1 MTTPTITTVDPATG
15 RPVGAYD
22 TYDDARIDAVVARS
36 AEQARRW
43 AARPV
48 AERAV
53 VLRRIADL
61 LREGREDYAAL
72 MTREMGKPLAESLGE
87 VDKCALTAD
96 YYADHA
102 EAFLAEEPV
111 DVAPARAWVAH
122 EPLGVVLAV
131 MPWNFPFW
139 QVMRAGLP
147 ALAAGNGMVLKH
159 AANSTGSA
167 LALEELL
174 GRAGAPQGLLGALVV
189 EEPRVPGVIAS
200 LVADD
205 RVQAVTLTGS
215 NRAGS
220 AVGALAGREVKK
232 SVLELGGSDP
242 FVVLADADLDL
253 AVPAAVRA
261 RFTNAGQSCV
271 CAKRFIVERTAYE
284 EFVRRFVAAAES
296 LRVGDPTDPATQM
309 GPLAREDLRHALH
322 DQVERSVAAGAEL
335 RTGGG
340 PLDRDGYFYAP
351 TVLTNTGPGVPAF
364 DEETF
369 GPVAAVAVAE
379 DEDHAVELANATVYG
394 LGASVWTADAERG
407 AAVARRLRSG
417 AVFVNA
423 VVASDPRVPFGGVG
437 RSGHGRE
444 LGLAGIREFT
454 NTRTYWSAA

>member
-1 MTTPTITTVDPATG
+1 M
-15 RPVGAYD
+15 
-22 TYDDARIDAVVARS
+22 
-36 AEQARRW
+36 
-43 AARPV
+43 
-48 AERAV
+48 
-53 VLRRIADL
+53 
-61 LREGREDYAAL
+61 
-72 MTREMGKPLAESLGE
+72 
-87 VDKCALTAD
+87 
-96 YYADHA
+96 
-102 EAFLAEEPV
+102 
-111 DVAPARAWVAH
+111 
-122 EPLGVVLAV
+122 
-131 MPWNFPFW
+131 
-139 QVMRAGLP
+139 
-147 ALAAGNGMVLKH
+147 
-159 AANSTGSA
+159 
-167 LALEELL
+167 
-174 GRAGAPQGLLGALVV
+174 
-189 EEPRVPGVIAS
+189 
-200 LVADD
+200 
-205 RVQAVTLTGS
+205 
-215 NRAGS
+215 
-220 AVGALAGREVKK
+220 
-232 SVLELGGSDP
+232 
-242 FVVLADADLDL
+242 VLADADLDL

-284 EFVRRFVAAAES
+284 EFVRRFVAAAAS

-423 VVASDPRVPFGGVG
+423 VVASDPGSRSAVWAGAATGASWVWPASGSSPTPAPTGAPPDRVRRGGVVE
-437 RSGHGRE
+437 HGRAPPPRP
-444 LGLAGIREFT
+444 GTAPRIPHRPPTQIG
-454 NTRTYWSAA
+454 